1 MHCCTMCAIMY
12 LYYMKPIKLIALNLN
27 DTLLNMLRSPCSAP
41 LRGSRLVKRCIVCA
55 LLLHMLT
62 FAYGEKLTITERSD
76 YSKYIDGAYTGLT
89 YREAR
94 LYLNK
99 AASADSSV
107 YTGEAFVLEETRKN
121 MRAVAQKI
129 DEIIPLHF
137 SVPAAQVPHST
148 GMIFLAPDKGYPLL
162 RNFPVIPPQ
171 RFTPQ
176 DINQWTAQS
185 TVVVRPKADREPTR
199 IPVYVEYRYAGTQTY
214 NNRPVN
220 YVKAQFSL
228 RYRGGDALGD
238 SELLR
243 SEGTRL
249 ADIYLDEDNKPL
261 FIRETIDETF
271 FYTGEH
277 SVRHR
282 GFLLHFYSYPREN
295 DKKRETPADTL
306 DSRIAAAPHF
316 FDIQRTERGLMLNL
330 KELHFAGNQ
339 AVLLESEY
347 SKLDTI
353 AELLKTIPFKRLFVE
368 GHTANTGH
376 PKEEE
381 TLSLERAKTVVDQ
394 LIQRG
399 IPASAF
405 LYTGAG
411 AAKPLA
417 PNDTETG
424 RAKNRRVEIT
434 VLE

>member
-12 LYYMKPIKLIALNLN
+12 LYYMKRIKLIALNLN
-27 DTLLNMLRSPCSAP
+27 NTLLNMLRASCSAT
-41 LRGSRLVKRCIVCA
+41 LRGSRVKLCIVCT
-55 LLLHMLT
+55 LLLYIQV
-62 FAYGEKLTITERSD
+62 FAHGERLTITERSD
-76 YSKYIDGAYTGLT
+76 YSKYIDGVYTGLT

-99 AASADSSV
+99 AERSDSAV

-137 SVPAAQVPHST
+137 SIPAAQAPHST

-162 RNFPVIPPQ
+162 RNFPVIPVQP
-171 RFTPQ
+171 FTTQ
-176 DINQWTAQS
+176 DSNAQWTAQS

-238 SELLR
+238 AELVR

-249 ADIYLDEDNKPL
+249 ADIYLDESNKPL

-282 GFLLHFYSYPREN
+282 GFLLHFYSYAHED
-295 DKKRETPADTL
+295 DKKREMPADTL

-330 KELHFAGNQ
+330 KDLHFAGNQ

-347 SKLDTI
+347 SKLDAI
-353 AELLKTIPFKRLFVE
+353 AALLKTIPFKRLLVE
-368 GHTANTGH
+368 GHTADTGH

-381 TLSLERAKTVVDQ
+381 NLSLERAKTVVDQ

-399 IPASAF
+399 IPASVF

-417 PNDTETG
+417 PNDTEAG
-424 RAKNRRVEIT
+424 RAQNRRVEIT